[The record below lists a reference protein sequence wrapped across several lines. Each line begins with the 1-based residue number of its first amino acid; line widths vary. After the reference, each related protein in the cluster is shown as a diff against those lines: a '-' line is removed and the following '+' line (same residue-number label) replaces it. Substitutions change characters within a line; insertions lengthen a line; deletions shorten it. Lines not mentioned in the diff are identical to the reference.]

1 MACGTAT
8 RAHAT
13 TAGISN
19 CWRFHRTSFGHA
31 GMFRHRPT
39 ERHCLLVRNF

>member
-13 TAGISN
+13 TTVTSN
-19 CWRFHRTSFGHA
+19 CSGFHRTSFGHA

-39 ERHCLLVRNF
+39 ERDRSALLF